1 MTQQLYD
8 LDFNQ
13 WVVAQADALRMGN
26 IEALDLDNLLE
37 EIEDMA
43 G

>member
-26 IEALDLDNLLE
+26 ARERKLAEQMFE
-37 EIEDMA
+37 ERL
-43 G
+43 